1 MYKKC
6 SGLKKITKYYFFTQ
20 IDNKYVLLLL
30 IVHFSQVQV
39 AAFHNNLDLRVVD
52 LSNNP
57 NLHEVKPFAF
67 PQILQLSHLS
77 LANTSIVT
85 LRQGDAS
92 LKFELMNS
100 QSKALYCPS
109 LNRSD
114 AVPWERLGSLSIVIL
129 FSTRLCT

>member
-1 MYKKC
+1 MFRIEKDNQI
-6 SGLKKITKYYFFTQ
+6 LFFTQ
-20 IDNKYVLLLL
+20 LDKYVLLLL

-85 LRQGDAS
+85 LRHGD
-92 LKFELMNS
+92 EWIGEM
-100 QSKALYCPS
+100 P
-109 LNRSD
+109 
-114 AVPWERLGSLSIVIL
+114 V
-129 FSTRLCT
+129 